1 MPCPLLRIDMD
12 IVARFELLL
21 LLIGATVVL
30 DLVARRLSLP
40 PAAALIVGG
49 IALAL
54 TPGMPDITLDPGL
67 ALVLFLPP
75 LLLGSAYFT
84 VWRDFRA
91 DLRIILQLAVGAV
104 VFTTAIVGV
113 VAHWA
118 LPSLPWSA
126 CFALGAIV
134 SPPDAVSA
142 KAVLARVKLPQRM
155 VTLLE
160 GESLVNDATGIV
172 LFRIAVAAGLTGT
185 FDAGHAALSFMS
197 LVAGGLVVGLA
208 FGWLT
213 MAIMTR
219 LGDPTLIAVISFLAA
234 WASYIGGEAL
244 HVSGVLSTVACGI
257 IMGIRQHRELKAAT
271 RMQGRAVWQAMTFVL
286 ESMVFI
292 LIGLTLR
299 PVLVRLDTESL
310 SVAEQ
315 LPAAVAVVLAVIL
328 SRAAWVFPAAYIPR
342 LLLPGLR
349 RHDPIP
355 PVAVPIILSWAGMR
369 GVVSLAAAL
378 SLPVA
383 FQGRDF
389 VLATTFLVILVTVLV
404 QGSTLAPL
412 IRILNLSEFKMDR
425 PKTMPE
431 DKARVVVAQAQLDAV
446 ERESLADG
454 AQKHPRLVEQ
464 YGYRARASAR
474 FVAAHG
480 ALEPDRQEHYRVVLA
495 AISAGRERVLQ
506 LHQEGQIHDSVLHT
520 LENELDLEELGAN
533 RFRDDD

>member
-1 MPCPLLRIDMD
+1 MSI
-12 IVARFELLL
+12 AAQFELML
-21 LLIGATVVL
+21 LLIAATVAL
-30 DLVARRLSLP
+30 DFLARRLSLP

-49 IALAL
+49 IGLAL
-54 TPGMPDITLDPGL
+54 IPSMPDITLDPGL

-91 DLRIILQLAVGAV
+91 DLRTILQLAVGAV
-104 VFTTAIVGV
+104 LFTTAIVGV

-185 FDAGHAALSFMS
+185 FDAGHAALSFVG
-197 LVAGGLVVGLA
+197 LAAGGVVVGLA
-208 FGWLT
+208 CGWLT

-219 LGDPTLIAVISFLAA
+219 LGDPTLIAVTSFLAA
-234 WASYIGGEAL
+234 WGSYIGGEAL

-257 IMGIRQHRELKAAT
+257 NMGIRQHRELKAVT
-271 RMQGRAVWQAMTFVL
+271 RTQGRAVWSAMTFVL

-299 PVLVRLDTESL
+299 PVLQRLDTESL
-310 SVAEQ
+310 SVAAQ
-315 LPAAVAVVLAVIL
+315 LPAAAAVVLAVVL
-328 SRAAWVFPAAYIPR
+328 SRAAWIFPAAYIPR

-355 PVAVPIILSWAGMR
+355 SVAVPIILSWAGMR

-412 IRILNLSEFKMDR
+412 IRILNLSEFKLNR

-431 DKARVVVAQAQLDAV
+431 DEARAVMAQAQLDAV

-454 AQKHPRLVEQ
+454 AHKHPRLLEQ

-480 ALEPDRQEHYRVVLA
+480 ALELDRQEHYRVVLA

>member
-1 MPCPLLRIDMD
+1 MTVVGD
-12 IVARFELLL
+12 FELLL
-21 LLIGATVVL
+21 LLIAATVVL

-49 IALAL
+49 IGLAL
-54 TPGMPDITLDPGL
+54 TPGVPDITLDPGL
-67 ALVLFLPP
+67 AMVLFLPP
-75 LLLGSAYFT
+75 LLLGSAYLT

-142 KAVLARVKLPQRM
+142 KAVLARVKLPPRV

-185 FDAGHAALSFMS
+185 FDAGHAAVSF
-197 LVAGGLVVGLA
+197 VGLA
-208 FGWLT
+208 VGGVVVGIACGWAAMEAMRRLT
-213 MAIMTR
+213 
-219 LGDPTLIAVISFLAA
+219 DPALIAVTSFLAA
-234 WASYIGGEAL
+234 WGSYIGGEAL

-257 IMGIRQHRELKAAT
+257 VMGIRQHRALRAAT
-271 RMQGRAVWQAMTFVL
+271 RTQALAVWEFVTFLL

-299 PVLVRLDTESL
+299 PVLERLDTEAL
-310 SVAEQ
+310 SVRAQ
-315 LPAAVAVVLAVIL
+315 LPAAAAVVLAVIV
-328 SRAAWVFPAAYIPR
+328 SRAVWMFPATYLPR

-349 RHDPIP
+349 RRDPIP
-355 PVAVPIILSWAGMR
+355 PVAVPIIMSWAGMR

-378 SLPVA
+378 SLPAA

-412 IRILNLSEFKMDR
+412 IRILDLGDFQLAHV
-425 PKTMPE
+425 KTMTE
-431 DKARVVVAQAQLDAV
+431 DEARAVMAQAQLEAV
-446 ERESLADG
+446 ERESRVDG
-454 AQKHPRLVEQ
+454 ANKHPRLVEQ
-464 YGYRARASAR
+464 YGYRARAFAR
-474 FVAAHG
+474 FVEAGG
-480 ALEPDRQEHYRVVLA
+480 ALEPDRKEHFRVVLA
-495 AISAGRERVLQ
+495 AIAAGRERVLQ
-506 LHQEGQIHDSVLHT
+506 LHQDGTIHDSVLNT
-520 LENELDLEELGAN
+520 LENELDLEEIVAS
-533 RFRDDD
+533 RFREGE